1 MGLLCRLVFLKR
13 LDQASCRN
21 HPECVWARDQPS
33 FYKFLRQQF
42 AIDPGWPTPTTNVDD
57 FSDTAPPMDSAE
69 YRRLYNATPQSR
81 LARAM
86 GARERRLG
94 GGGGGSFVPEALLSA
109 YLGYAV
115 LVAARSF
122 AESRP

>member
-1 MGLLCRLVFLKR
+1 M
-13 LDQASCRN
+13 
-21 HPECVWARDQPS
+21 WARDQPS

-57 FSDTAPPMDSAE
+57 FSDSAPPMDSPD
-69 YRRLYNATPQSR
+69 YRRVYNATPQSR
-81 LARAM
+81 LACRM
-86 GARERRLG
+86 SARERRLGGG

-122 AESRP
+122 ADDRP